1 MQWLNGRYA
10 RRFNRRHKR
19 KGHLFQGRFHSVL
32 VEKETHLL
40 ELTRYVVLNPVR
52 AGMVERPEEYRWSSY
67 RATAGLEAAPEWLAT
82 EWILRQFGSD
92 PGRAR
97 AEYAGFV
104 DAGVGIERSPWDDLV
119 GQIYLGT
126 AGWIE
131 RMQALVD
138 EEPRSEEHP
147 RAQRDIARPTM
158 QRVVEAVAKTFEST
172 ADAVCSRAQPSARM
186 LAAWLGWNEGLLR
199 LREIRAAFR
208 LRSCGTISDLIRRC
222 AREVERDPR
231 LRMAARAVARS
242 SPALR
247 PRWKPCL
254 PRPQT
259 GTCVPVRPVGS
270 GGSLS
275 RSRGRIDSKPGSR
288 PFLVLPRPKIDLIRS
303 LVAPQASGIGPGSV
317 PESHIDRVTSS
328 IFGSQSKFEDVTPSE
343 GREGAR

>member
-1 MQWLNGRYA
+1 MARPLRLEHEGALWHVTSRGNEAKNIFRRDADRILFLMILAEAAKRFEWIVHVYTLMTNHFHLVIETPEKTLSRGMQWLNGRYA
-10 RRFNRRHKR
+10 RRFNGRHKR

-32 VEKETHLL
+32 VEKDTHLL

-104 DAGVGIERSPWDDLV
+104 DAGVGIERSPWDERV
-119 GQIYLGT
+119 GQIYLG
-126 AGWIE
+126 AAEWIE

-147 RAQRDIARPTM
+147 RAQRHIARPTM
-158 QRVVEAVAKTFEST
+158 TRVVEAVAKTFEST
-172 ADAVCSRAQPSARM
+172 ADAVGSRAQPSARM

-199 LREIRAAFR
+199 LREIRAAFG

-222 AREVERDPR
+222 ARELERDPM
-231 LRMAARAVARS
+231 LRMAATASRALLSGA
-242 SPALR
+242 PP
-247 PRWKPCL
+247 PREA
-254 PRPQT
+254 
-259 GTCVPVRPVGS
+259 VPS
-270 GGSLS
+270 
-275 RSRGRIDSKPGSR
+275 
-288 PFLVLPRPKIDLIRS
+288 
-303 LVAPQASGIGPGSV
+303 
-317 PESHIDRVTSS
+317 
-328 IFGSQSKFEDVTPSE
+328 
-343 GREGAR
+343 

>member
-1 MQWLNGRYA
+1 MARPLRLEHEGALWHVTSRGNEAKNIFRSDADRILFLMILAEAAKRFEWIVHVYTLMTNHFHLVIETPEKTLSRGMQWLNGRYA

-32 VEKETHLL
+32 VEKDTHLL

-104 DAGVGIERSPWDDLV
+104 DAGVGIERSPWDELV

-126 AGWIE
+126 AELDRADAGARGRRAAE
-131 RMQALVD
+131 RGASAGAAAHREAD
-138 EEPRSEEHP
+138 D
-147 RAQRDIARPTM
+147 A
-158 QRVVEAVAKTFEST
+158 RVVEAVAKTFEST
-172 ADAVCSRAQPSARM
+172 ADAVGSRAQPSARM

-231 LRMAARAVARS
+231 LRMAARACR
-242 SPALR
+242 ALLSGA
-247 PRWKPCL
+247 PPPL
-254 PRPQT
+254 EA
-259 GTCVPVRPVGS
+259 VPS
-270 GGSLS
+270 
-275 RSRGRIDSKPGSR
+275 
-288 PFLVLPRPKIDLIRS
+288 
-303 LVAPQASGIGPGSV
+303 
-317 PESHIDRVTSS
+317 
-328 IFGSQSKFEDVTPSE
+328 
-343 GREGAR
+343 